1 MRDVRVV
8 AAESEQMVTALKNRG
23 VPVTYVTFPDEGH
36 GFVRPDNRLAFDAV
50 AEAFLAKH
58 LGGRSQPIGHDLTG
72 STLKVETGG
81 ELVPGLSG

>member
-1 MRDVRVV
+1 LLIYGGY
-8 AAESEQMVTALKNRG
+8 SAL
-23 VPVTYVTFPDEGH
+23 T
-36 GFVRPDNRLAFDAV
+36 
-50 AEAFLAKH
+50 AKH